1 MSFHVCF
8 CLPVVAPVIIK
19 TPKLWP
25 TCKWLDCRSVNAWR
39 WWTRPAGHQ
48 ELLGII
54 TQLSGPEVLVIWA
67 FHGGYA
73 GCWLLNARFL
83 VAKIDGKAHMNSGK
97 SDFCR
102 SYIWFSPHFRVIPN
116 QLVLLLW
123 FNRLNPVRCTDS
135 MVYPRFTSI
144 FMAKKHPA
152 ISTILGSD
160 GKHM

>member
-8 CLPVVAPVIIK
+8 CLPVVVPVIIK

-25 TCKWLDCRSVNAWR
+25 TCKWLDCSSVNAWR

-54 TQLSGPEVLVIWA
+54 TQLSGPEVLVLWA

-73 GCWLLNARFL
+73 GCWLLKARFL

-116 QLVLLLW
+116 QQICCFTVVQ
-123 FNRLNPVRCTDS
+123 PVESGEMHWVHGKNAR
-135 MVYPRFTSI
+135 
-144 FMAKKHPA
+144 KKPPF
-152 ISTILGSD
+152 SWQGNTRPFPPF
-160 GKHM
+160 